1 MRSRDRSYRSMLPFV
16 GTFLCLTHSVPGK
29 QRPRTAAPAD
39 LSRTLP
45 MHVNHHACMCLASSF
60 QRQLG
65 SSRALSKVLAAASCS
80 FHDRCGCF
88 VMFPAAVAGLSVA
101 LEARRRPGGDDGGGK
116 YGRHVGG
123 LGGRSRRHKVGP
135 AGTRGDS
142 CHSLVAKLSS
152 EKGCVLYT
160 RSHDSVLVFTLEEPS
175 KIRRNRAIAI
185 AMRSLA
191 CSNRTNCRQWHLP
204 LGLCMSRHRGA
215 LDRATENHREY
226 IDLSPEKNKALRPRS
241 YLTAG
246 QTRMDSLSP
255 LCVCRPAS
263 EFVSK
268 K

>member
-1 MRSRDRSYRSMLPFV
+1 
-16 GTFLCLTHSVPGK
+16 
-29 QRPRTAAPAD
+29 
-39 LSRTLP
+39 

-160 RSHDSVLVFTLEEPS
+160 AVTIRSWFLRSRNRRRSGGIARLRLRCARLLAPIEPIVGNGTYRLVF
-175 KIRRNRAIAI
+175 
-185 AMRSLA
+185 A
-191 CSNRTNCRQWHLP
+191 CPNTVELWIELP
-204 LGLCMSRHRGA
+204 KTSA
-215 LDRATENHREY
+215 N
-226 IDLSPEKNKALRPRS
+226 I
-241 YLTAG
+241 
-246 QTRMDSLSP
+246 
-255 LCVCRPAS
+255 
-263 EFVSK
+263 
-268 K
+268 

>member
-1 MRSRDRSYRSMLPFV
+1 MYGVGGGGGGTATARLRRGRVDAPALGGGRRRNAKIRHRRACGRKRALCSSVACVAMKKLRGCRSFLLGTRCSSTILYGLAQEQGLKPPLMRSRDQSHRPMLPFV

-80 FHDRCGCF
+80 FHDRYGCF

-135 AGTRGDS
+135 AGTQ
-142 CHSLVAKLSS
+142 
-152 EKGCVLYT
+152 
-160 RSHDSVLVFTLEEPS
+160 
-175 KIRRNRAIAI
+175 RR
-185 AMRSLA
+185 
-191 CSNRTNCRQWHLP
+191 
-204 LGLCMSRHRGA
+204 
-215 LDRATENHREY
+215 
-226 IDLSPEKNKALRPRS
+226 
-241 YLTAG
+241 
-246 QTRMDSLSP
+246 
-255 LCVCRPAS
+255 
-263 EFVSK
+263 FVS
-268 K
+268 